1 MGQGE
6 TPGVFVADRPQ
17 GERGIGPVWW
27 ERAAFAAT
35 LTEGGP
41 KLGGAPTGVNRQ
53 VGRTVGNVKSFLP
66 GVVKTAVR

>member
-53 VGRTVGNVKSFLP
+53 VGPATGKVKGFPPDIVRTAG
-66 GVVKTAVR
+66 R